1 MMTTA
6 NQKHLKMRIVVVVF
20 VAIVVVVVVERY
32 CAEIVGYFA
41 FLHVAV
47 VEVFRVGV
55 LLAVAVAECGC
66 KTVADNCTD
75 ADVVVVDV
83 DVVAA
88 ADADEC
94 MIQNQCLPLRPSLTT
109 KNDRKQQKTVV
120 INEKKL

>member
-1 MMTTA
+1 MTTA
-6 NQKHLKMRIVVVVF
+6 NQKHLKMRIVVVF
-20 VAIVVVVVVERY
+20 VAIVVVVVVEWY

-41 FLHVAV
+41 FLHVV
-47 VEVFRVGV
+47 VVVLEVFRVVV
-55 LLAVAVAECGC
+55 LLAVAECGC

-94 MIQNQCLPLRPSLTT
+94 MIQNQCLPLRPSSTT
-109 KNDRKQQKTVV
+109 KNNRQTVV
-120 INEKKL
+120 INEKKLYRC